1 MDTPLWQLDEN
12 EVRNHARKRMHDLTR
27 DTSGD
32 FFVYVLECESDV
44 RLRKEIEGYDGRA
57 IAEAVHES
65 EDAWLNYPAKIRP
78 PVGDHQSNFPK
89 WVEQAVE
96 ADEVYYVG
104 QTLDP
109 VDRIAEHATAGDN
122 SAFAARLFPPVS
134 VIHMERVQNREEAK
148 ALEDLIA
155 QVISFGCEIES
166 EHYGG
171 YGTVPDRLHD
181 RLETFADPDGPD
193 LEIENGRNL
202 ATFHAAPNDYWTAHL
217 VERVT
222 ELPLP
227 MTPWDVHEEH
237 DAYPIEESIV
247 VDWYL
252 TSLESAAKNSSFQYQ
267 EDILMKHIEKFEE
280 WIEASDE
287 YPNRGDPE
295 DNYWDADEG
304 IESTEEGKQ
313 YFWELHDLGKER
325 ILEPFLEEFREETRS
340 MHPSPLR
347 FAYSDKSPNMSLKSG
362 SEGGASTSTGGTH
375 EGGENPGSLTD
386 QEQSRLSDVIELAP
400 TSNSELQNRWGLDE
414 SADVHHYL
422 EDHLSEW
429 YYRDAD
435 SRIRPTDDAIDQI

>member
-12 EVRNHARKRMHDLTR
+12 EIRSRSRKRMHDLTH

-32 FFVYVLECESDV
+32 FFVYVLECEPEI
-44 RLRKEIEGYDGRA
+44 RLRKEIEAYDGKG
-57 IAEAVHES
+57 IVEAVQEGK
-65 EDAWLNYPAKIRP
+65 DAWLDYPAKIRP
-78 PVGDHQSNFPK
+78 PIGDHQSNFPN

-109 VDRIAEHATAGDN
+109 VDRIAEHATGGDN
-122 SAFAARLFPPVS
+122 SAYATRLFPPKS
-134 VIHMERVQNREEAK
+134 IIHMERVQDREEAK

-166 EHYGG
+166 EHYTG
-171 YGTVPDRLHD
+171 YGSVPERLHE
-181 RLETFADPDGPD
+181 RLEKFADPDGPE

-202 ATFHAAPNDYWTAHL
+202 ATFHAAPNDYWTFYL
-217 VERVT
+217 MSYIT
-222 ELPLP
+222 ELPSP
-227 MTPWDVHEEH
+227 MAPWDTHEEF

-252 TSLESAAKNSSFQYQ
+252 TSLESAARASSFQYQ
-267 EDILMKHIEKFEE
+267 EDLLMKHIEKFEE
-280 WIEASDE
+280 WLESSDE
-287 YPNRGDPE
+287 YPERGDPE

-304 IESTEEGKQ
+304 IDSTEEGKQ
-313 YFWELHDLGKER
+313 YFWQLHE
-325 ILEPFLEEFREETRS
+325 IAQEWIVEPFLAEYREETRS

-347 FAYSDKSPNMSLKSG
+347 FAYSDKSPNVSLKSG
-362 SEGGASTSTGGTH
+362 PEGSTLTSSEQGGKKGTST
-375 EGGENPGSLTD
+375 EPLTN
-386 QEQSRLSDVIELAP
+386 EERARLEDVIELAP
-400 TSNSELQNRWGLDE
+400 TSNGELQDRWGFDE

-435 SRIRPTDDAIDQI
+435 SRIRPTDDAEDQL